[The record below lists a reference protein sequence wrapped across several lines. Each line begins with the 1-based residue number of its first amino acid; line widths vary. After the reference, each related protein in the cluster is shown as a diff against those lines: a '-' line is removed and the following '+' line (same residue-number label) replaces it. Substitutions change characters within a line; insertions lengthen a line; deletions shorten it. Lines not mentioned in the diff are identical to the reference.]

1 VVAITHHQPPPVGVE
16 LISELLD
23 VGGHLGLQRRGQHS
37 TRALAHDL
45 VYRRPRHTSLVGLG
59 TTVDYL
65 EHGTYLP
72 AGAPT
77 PDMIETMD

>member
-45 VYRRPRHTSLVGLG
+45 VYRRPRHTSRRASLSAPPSITLSMGR
-59 TTVDYL
+59 TFP
-65 EHGTYLP
+65 P
-72 AGAPT
+72 ARQRRT
-77 PDMIETMD
+77 